1 MSQNY
6 EPGAADALFKRVDND
21 ETGEL
26 KPIVEKIVELCK
38 QASIRNVTM
47 EELAT
52 CCTMGWFIGQ
62 NPQMEEIF
70 RVMMKSNSQDE
81 NNIN

>member
-1 MSQNY
+1 MNQKY
-6 EPGAADALFKRVDND
+6 EPGAADALFKRVDED
-21 ETGEL
+21 KTGEL

-38 QASIRNVTM
+38 QASTRGVTM

-52 CCTMGWFIGQ
+52 CCTMGWLIGQ

-70 RVMMKSNSQDE
+70 KLMMKNNNNDQ